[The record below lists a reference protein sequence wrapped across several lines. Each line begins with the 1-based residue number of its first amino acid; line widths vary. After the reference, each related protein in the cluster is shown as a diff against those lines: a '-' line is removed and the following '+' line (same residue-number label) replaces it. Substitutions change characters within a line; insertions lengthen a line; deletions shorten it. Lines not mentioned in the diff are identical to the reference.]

1 MCANSNICSKRNPDN
16 LYGFG
21 FARKAIECLGVL
33 APEGVEVIS
42 GPCFI
47 RCSRG
52 VNARIVLPAKAD
64 TVPPPAMKRTRLAW
78 GTGQATPLRSP
89 GLLAAGFQDLFG
101 LNSVEKCAETL
112 REQGVDVP
120 SQLLH
125 AYERYAKAV
134 VVLDESRAG
143 GPSTS
148 ARAFEATPLLEVT
161 TEFLLTH
168 EAPPPASWPERLDA
182 AAAAA
187 QAPLIRARS
196 DWANSRWRESFYRSE
211 LVVNAPSSPS
221 NGTSESRSS
230 GGDVGT
236 LHGAE
241 MHGAGEYTSRAHLSG
256 TYGLSPGAGKLVEAV
271 EAVERGRS
279 TLRGRWEEE
288 TGANGRFEV
297 QMSDDNLR
305 FSGMASTAGQ
315 ANANFKWDGERL
327 CNADWQERGTA
338 RARWA
343 ARALAL
349 HSGVCLELRRPDEA
363 YELATH
369 AARVCP
375 WLPEVWEAL
384 ASAAERCGDGHTAAL
399 ALAELLALEP
409 PEMDGLTQAL
419 ANKRRL
425 QRIDLERIRKGGLRS
440 LGLAPAQTLRAT
452 RWAYRTK
459 LVHSGEAES
468 VSQTDGKRS
477 GTRDKSQGRRA
488 IVEGDAAESETRVL
502 RAVFAEEFS
511 VPDDL

>member
-1 MCANSNICSKRNPDN
+1 MYKCGREKVRLSDVGGNDPGEERATGRGEEREDDSGRRRRRVEKTETKQVKEERPSGERKGGEEGGRERERETRGRGSVELEKVWLVCGGVCVCARARRRNDVVGLVRFRLDSAPPPPPLSCHLCPPDVLLAPTLLSALQLFTPIQPSTASPRYTPLPSTLSSFLTHARALSPVPSQALFCAPCQRSLAISASLRSAASARSAAHHN

-241 MHGAGEYTSRAHLSG
+241 MHGAG
-256 TYGLSPGAGKLVEAV
+256 
-271 EAVERGRS
+271 
-279 TLRGRWEEE
+279 
-288 TGANGRFEV
+288 
-297 QMSDDNLR
+297 
-305 FSGMASTAGQ
+305 
-315 ANANFKWDGERL
+315 
-327 CNADWQERGTA
+327 
-338 RARWA
+338 
-343 ARALAL
+343 
-349 HSGVCLELRRPDEA
+349 
-363 YELATH
+363 
-369 AARVCP
+369 
-375 WLPEVWEAL
+375 
-384 ASAAERCGDGHTAAL
+384 
-399 ALAELLALEP
+399 
-409 PEMDGLTQAL
+409 
-419 ANKRRL
+419 
-425 QRIDLERIRKGGLRS
+425 
-440 LGLAPAQTLRAT
+440 
-452 RWAYRTK
+452 
-459 LVHSGEAES
+459 
-468 VSQTDGKRS
+468 
-477 GTRDKSQGRRA
+477 
-488 IVEGDAAESETRVL
+488 
-502 RAVFAEEFS
+502 
-511 VPDDL
+511 